1 MTNYEVCPHCLGDG
15 KVEVTSPT
23 RITLGFGKPPVSMRD
38 WHRRPATQRQLAAIE
53 RMADERNVDYDKP
66 ALGWQASNL
75 ISMLGTIPKAAP
87 PPQPQPTPVVEEVAA
102 EEVEPEPAVKKA
114 YDPLPLMMVSQ
125 ITDGRYAVTA
135 DDNTET
141 IFLRKTSHKSNAKNT
156 RMAGATVLQH
166 RIAEDWNSHTVYWPS
181 GQVSQYSNSYKGT
194 ILPEAWAQV
203 FVDPQGAAHRFAE
216 REHRCCS
223 CGTNLTDARSRH
235 YGIGP
240 ECEKAR
246 PDVIGWVNSNKGPFV
261 PGAEQD

>member
-23 RITLGFGKPPVSMRD
+23 RVRITFGPPPPAPLKP
-38 WHRRPATQRQLAAIE
+38 WQTRPATQRQLDAVE
-53 RMADERNVDYDKP
+53 RMAAERDLDYELPK
-66 ALGWQASNL
+66 LGWQASNL
-75 ISMLGTIPKAAP
+75 ISMMGGMKKPTP
-87 PPQPQPTPVVEEVAA
+87 PPQPQPAFEPP
-102 EEVEPEPAVKKA
+102 PEPAPDPEPAAQKV

-125 ITDGRYAVTA
+125 ITDGRYAITA

-141 IFLRKTSHKSNAKNT
+141 IFLRKVTHKADAKNT

-181 GQVSQYSNSYKGT
+181 GQVSQYSNSYKNT

-246 PDVIGWVNSNKGPFV
+246 PDVIGWVNDNVGPFV